1 MYNVILKKSVKRF
14 IRKLDKN
21 SKEGIVKRLRL
32 LRDNPRVGVPLHG
45 KFKGLWKLRM
55 GKYRAV
61 YELNQKELIIYI
73 LTIGHRKKV
82 YPK

>member
-1 MYNVILKKSVKRF
+1 MYNVILKKQVKKF
-14 IRKLDKN
+14 IKKLDK
-21 SKEGIVKRLRL
+21 SSREGIIKRLKL
-32 LRDNPRVGVPLHG
+32 LRENPRVGVPLQRNLR
-45 KFKGLWKLRM
+45 GLWKLRM

-61 YELNQKELIIYI
+61 YELNAKELIIYI